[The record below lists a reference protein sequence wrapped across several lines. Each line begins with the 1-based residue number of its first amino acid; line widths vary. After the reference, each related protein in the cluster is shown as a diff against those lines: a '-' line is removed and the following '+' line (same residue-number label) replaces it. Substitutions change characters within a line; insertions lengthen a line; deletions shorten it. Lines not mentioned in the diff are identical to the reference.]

1 MTLEIALF
9 GSGNECSSIK
19 FVLNNL
25 ISNAVKV
32 TDVVATS
39 NCDLNSERET
49 FNSVRFHII
58 ENESINLKE
67 RATFEERIRNFW
79 SETPLPNVVLLLGW
93 NFILT
98 EDFLNF
104 FRKNNCLVVNL
115 HPALPDSYVGANAV
129 QQTFDDLTAGKLT
142 QAGSMMHV
150 ATPTV
155 DRGTVL
161 GMTQVELNSNA
172 IQTVEQLRSLLKLH
186 EKPLISNV
194 VTRLANEFNTTGLGC
209 YLSPISEISG
219 LSNSRYSPFYRG
231 KVRDVTDIGNDLLLL
246 TASNRVSAF
255 NKHLCEVPEKGSLLN
270 DMSAWWFNNTQH
282 IIPNHF
288 LFSNGCHI

>member
-1 MTLEIALF
+1 MDDNIKKLFEVDSKKLPSSIPLFPLDNVLLLPFGKLPLNIFEERYIKMTLEIALF

-25 ISNAVKV
+25 VSDAVRV

-39 NCDLNSERET
+39 NCDLNSERNT
-49 FNSVRFHII
+49 FNKVRFHII
-58 ENESINLKE
+58 ESDTINLKE
-67 RATFEERIRNFW
+67 RAEFESRIRAFW
-79 SETPLPNVVLLLGW
+79 SNTPLPNVVLLLGW

-129 QQTFDDLTAGKLT
+129 EQTFDDLVAGKIT

-150 ATPTV
+150 ATPNL
-155 DRGTVL
+155 DRGEVL
-161 GMTQVELNSNA
+161 GLTNVELNN
-172 IQTVEQLRSLLKLH
+172 TVVQSVDQLRYLLKLH

-194 VTRLANEFNTTGLGC
+194 
-209 YLSPISEISG
+209 
-219 LSNSRYSPFYRG
+219 
-231 KVRDVTDIGNDLLLL
+231 
-246 TASNRVSAF
+246 
-255 NKHLCEVPEKGSLLN
+255 
-270 DMSAWWFNNTQH
+270 
-282 IIPNHF
+282 
-288 LFSNGCHI
+288 